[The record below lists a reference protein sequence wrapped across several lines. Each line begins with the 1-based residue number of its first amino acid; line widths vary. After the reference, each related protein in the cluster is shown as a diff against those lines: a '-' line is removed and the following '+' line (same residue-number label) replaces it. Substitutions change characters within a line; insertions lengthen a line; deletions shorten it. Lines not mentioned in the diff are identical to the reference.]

1 MKRIIPFF
9 AVCLGLSVF
18 QTTSVYCAETVRNT
32 SKRDVV
38 NNIVSATTA
47 GSRVSTKQNS
57 KKTENARSVSKNQRS
72 TIQSVQSRKTT
83 SATTN
88 NDRKSV
94 KQRTKVPD
102 SNNKQQTRN
111 ISTTPRGVTLS
122 RFGTTTPVKTSTRR
136 PVANAT
142 VSARNVRAAELN
154 PEKISDIK
162 SRDISK
168 CKTVYYDCMD
178 EFCATKDTNLRR
190 CACSSRIHEFDNLKK
205 QLNAAETKMMDF
217 NQRLLLVGMDKED
230 VSVIKVATEGEEG
243 YSQTDTSS
251 SEKLL
256 KKITDALNN
265 SSDSKINNSLSSV
278 SLSLDTD
285 SAWDTIDSTSGIS
298 TSAKLGLDLYNAVLP
313 VCLEMAK
320 EVCSEDEIN
329 IIQDNYKL
337 AIQQDCNT
345 VAKAYNSQYNNAI
358 EKIHESGAL
367 LDMARLNAYQQRN
380 SDDVLTC
387 KKKILAQLSD
397 ASVCGTDL
405 YKCLDISGQYINPA
419 DGSVFLSENLYG
431 MTTLLTEPYGDQ
443 TWASM
448 TQNSQFVS
456 FLNSKKKFLQ
466 PAIEQCQDVA
476 DTVWTEFLSDALAQI
491 KLAQNKKLEEVRQS
505 CVTLVTECKNT
516 SKEDL
521 SEFDSRALSTF
532 GVITDTTVN
541 QICADVEQSCTTL
554 MAASG
559 GGSAQ
564 WQSGMAGIS
573 ADTSY
578 DTIIETCTTVGKDCI
593 IQQCNGTSGNF
604 GLCEDFSSRPRRSIL
619 NRNVCWQEV
628 LDCVKQSS
636 NLAAINQQITDDTR
650 ESYYNNVYELDT
662 ASVQKVPDMCSYLSD
677 EEEKKACYIAEQIWG
692 NCQNTPY
699 FAITTNPY
707 LVQQSNNS
715 NSEFISENKIL
726 MPISDDRTTL
736 LSWFATNTG
745 TANNI
750 DSCSTYNCPVN
761 YKYDNYTCKEVIA
774 TNNLRTTNNQLVST
788 TDEILYVSTEPNHV
802 ITNACTG
809 GNSAKDKFG
818 NCCPTTRNGYAHV
831 SNGICVYTPDQKA
844 IFIQEGIC
852 SGQDDYYCSPESAS
866 NKYSLYC
873 LTTDN
878 LPLPVES
885 DDASV
890 YSMTCDK
897 ILLIDKYGNYITPN
911 VPGDNG
917 KPYMHYT
924 NADGSVCKYKYK
936 ITDVTTGEGEW
947 NWYHG
952 NTVCQDGIP
961 QVPGDGYT
969 FKISY

>member
-32 SKRDVV
+32 PKRDVV

-47 GSRVSTKQNS
+47 GSRASAKQNS
-57 KKTENARSVSKNQRS
+57 KKTETTRSVSKNQRN
-72 TIQSVQSRKTT
+72 TTPSVQSRKTT
-83 SATTN
+83 PATTN
-88 NDRKSV
+88 NDRKNV
-94 KQRTKVPD
+94 KQRPKVSD
-102 SNNKQQTRN
+102 SNNKQQNRN

-122 RFGTTTPVKTSTRR
+122 RSGTMTPVRISTRR
-136 PVANAT
+136 PVTNAT
-142 VSARNVRAAELN
+142 VSSRSVRAAEVN
-154 PEKISDIK
+154 EEKMSDIK

-190 CACSSRIHEFDNLKK
+190 CACSSRTHEFDNLKK
-205 QLNAAETKMMDF
+205 QLSAAETKMLDF
-217 NQRLLLVGMDKED
+217 NQRLLLVGLDKED
-230 VSVIKVATEGEEG
+230 AAVVKVASEGEEG
-243 YSQTDTSS
+243 YSQADTSS

-265 SSDSKINNSLSSV
+265 SSDSKISNSLSPV
-278 SLSLDTD
+278 SLSLDKD

-298 TSAKLGLDLYNAVLP
+298 TSAKSGLELYNAVLP

-345 VAKAYNSQYNNAI
+345 VAKAYNTQYNNAI

-466 PAIEQCQDVA
+466 PAMEQCQDVA

-505 CVTLVTECKNT
+505 CVTLVTECKTT
-516 SKEDL
+516 SKENL

-532 GVITDTTVN
+532 GVLTDTTVN
-541 QICADVEQSCTTL
+541 QICADIELSCISL

-564 WQSGMAGIS
+564 WQSGMDGIS
-573 ADTSY
+573 AETSY
-578 DTIIETCTTVGKDCI
+578 DTILETCTTVGKDCI

-604 GLCEDFSSRPRRSIL
+604 GLCENFGSRPRRSIL

-628 LDCVKQSS
+628 LDCVNQSS
-636 NLAAINQQITDDTR
+636 NLAAINQQITDETR
-650 ESYYNNVYELDT
+650 ENYYTSVYELNT
-662 ASVQKVPDMCSYLSD
+662 TSVQTVPDICSQLSD
-677 EEEKKACYIAEQIWG
+677 NEKKACYIAEQIWG
-692 NCQNTPY
+692 NCENEPNS
-699 FAITTNPY
+699 AITTNTS
-707 LVQQSNNS
+707 LVQTANS
-715 NSEFISENKIL
+715 GFISKNKIL
-726 MPISDDRTTL
+726 TPLDDDRTTL

-745 TANNI
+745 TTDNI
-750 DSCSTYNCPVN
+750 DSCSSYNCPVN
-761 YKYDNYTCKEVIA
+761 YKYDNGTCKEVI
-774 TNNLRTTNNQLVST
+774 TSDDLITTNGQPVST
-788 TDEILYVSTEPNHV
+788 TDQILYVTTFPSV
-802 ITNACTG
+802 ITNDCPL
-809 GNSAKDKFG
+809 GNAAKDKFG
-818 NCCPTTRNGYAHV
+818 NCCATTPDGKVHV
-831 SNGICVYTPDQKA
+831 DNGICVYTQSQKA
-844 IFIQEGIC
+844 IFIQEGYC
-852 SGQDDYYCSPESAS
+852 SNSDSYYCDDAS
-866 NKYSLYC
+866 NSYSLYC
-873 LTTDN
+873 LANAND
-878 LPLPVES
+878 LPLEVIVAGE
-885 DDASV
+885 ASI
-890 YSMTCDK
+890 SSLRCDV
-897 ILLIDKYGNYITPN
+897 IVLVDKYGNYIAPQGMSN
-911 VPGDNG
+911 N
-917 KPYMHYT
+917 KPYIYYEDAT
-924 NADGSVCKYKYK
+924 NTKCKHKYVNGTWGWYKG
-936 ITDVTTGEGEW
+936 DSTTEQCD
-947 NWYHG
+947 N
-952 NTVCQDGIP
+952 NIP
-961 QVPGDGYT
+961 TTPQKGYT
-969 FKISY
+969 FKVSY

>member
-47 GSRVSTKQNS
+47 GSRASAKQNS
-57 KKTENARSVSKNQRS
+57 KKTENARSVSKNQRN
-72 TIQSVQSRKTT
+72 TTPSVQSRKTT

-122 RFGTTTPVKTSTRR
+122 RSGTTTSVKTSTRR

-230 VSVIKVATEGEEG
+230 VSVTKVATEGEEG

-298 TSAKLGLDLYNAVLP
+298 TSAKSGLDLYNAVLP

-491 KLAQNKKLEEVRQS
+491 KLAQNKKLEEIRQS

-516 SKEDL
+516 SKETL

-532 GVITDTTVN
+532 GVLTDTTVN
-541 QICADVEQSCTTL
+541 QICADIEQSCVTL

-564 WQSGMAGIS
+564 WQSGMTGIS
-573 ADTSY
+573 GETSY
-578 DTIIETCTTVGKDCI
+578 NTIIETCTTVGKDCI

-604 GLCEDFSSRPRRSIL
+604 GLCESFASRPRRSIL
-619 NRNVCWQEV
+619 NRDVCWQEV
-628 LDCVKQSS
+628 LNCVNQSS

-650 ESYYNNVYELDT
+650 ESYYTTIYELD
-662 ASVQKVPDMCSYLSD
+662 AADVQKVPDICLDVSD
-677 EEEKKACYIAEQIWG
+677 DEKKACRIAEQIWG
-692 NCQNTPY
+692 NCQNKPNS
-699 FAITTNPY
+699 AITTNTA
-707 LVQQSNNS
+707 LVQHDGEN
-715 NSEFISENKIL
+715 FINENKIL
-726 MPISDDRTTL
+726 TPINEDRTTL
-736 LSWFATNTG
+736 LSWFASNTG
-745 TANNI
+745 TTDNI
-750 DSCSTYNCPVN
+750 DSCSSYNCPVN
-761 YKYDNYTCKEVIA
+761 YKYDNGTCKEVIA
-774 TNNLRTTNNQLVST
+774 TNNLRTTDNQLVST
-788 TDEILYVSTEPNHV
+788 TDEILYVSTKTNPV
-802 ITNACTG
+802 ITNACIG

-818 NCCPTTRNGYAHV
+818 NCCPTLNV
-831 SNGICVYTPDQKA
+831 SNGICVSTPDQKA

-852 SGQDDYYCSPESAS
+852 SSDQDKYYCSIAS

-873 LTTDN
+873 LTTVN
-878 LPLPVES
+878 PPLPVES
-885 DDASV
+885 DEASV

-924 NADGSVCKYKYK
+924 NADGFTCKYKYK
-936 ITDVTTGEGEW
+936 ITDATTNEGEW

-952 NTVCQDGIP
+952 DTLCTDIP
-961 QVPGDGYT
+961 PVPVDGYT

>member
-9 AVCLGLSVF
+9 VVCLGLSVF

-47 GSRVSTKQNS
+47 GSRASAKQNS
-57 KKTENARSVSKNQRS
+57 KKTENTRSVSKNQRNN
-72 TIQSVQSRKTT
+72 TPSVQSRKTT

-88 NDRKSV
+88 NDRKNV
-94 KQRTKVPD
+94 KQRPKVSD

-122 RFGTTTPVKTSTRR
+122 RSGTSTTPVKASTRR
-136 PVANAT
+136 SVTNAT
-142 VSARNVRAAELN
+142 VSSRNVRAAEVN
-154 PEKISDIK
+154 EEKISDIK

-190 CACSSRIHEFDNLKK
+190 CACSSRTHEFDNLKK
-205 QLNAAETKMMDF
+205 QLSAAETKMLDF

-230 VSVIKVATEGEEG
+230 VAVVKVASEGEEG
-243 YSQTDTSS
+243 YSQADTSS

-265 SSDSKINNSLSSV
+265 SSDSKISNSLSPV

-298 TSAKLGLDLYNAVLP
+298 TSAKSGLELYNAVLP

-345 VAKAYNSQYNNAI
+345 VAKAYNTQYNNAI

-466 PAIEQCQDVA
+466 PAMEQCQDVA

-505 CVTLVTECKNT
+505 CVTLVTECKT
-516 SKEDL
+516 ASKENL

-532 GVITDTTVN
+532 GVLTDTTVN
-541 QICADVEQSCTTL
+541 QICADIELSCVSL

-564 WQSGMAGIS
+564 WQSGMDGIS
-573 ADTSY
+573 AETSY

-604 GLCEDFSSRPRRSIL
+604 GLCENFGSRPRRSIL

-628 LDCVKQSS
+628 LDCINQSS
-636 NLAAINQQITDDTR
+636 NLAAINQQITDETR
-650 ESYYNNVYELDT
+650 ENYYTSIYEMDAT
-662 ASVQKVPDMCSYLSD
+662 GFQTVPDICSELSED
-677 EEEKKACYIAEQIWG
+677 EKKACYIAEQIWG
-692 NCQNTPY
+692 NCENAPNS
-699 FAITTNPY
+699 AITTNTS
-707 LVQQSNNS
+707 LIQSLNGG
-715 NSEFISENKIL
+715 FISENKIL
-726 MPISDDRTTL
+726 TPISADRTTL

-745 TANNI
+745 TTDSI
-750 DSCSTYNCPVN
+750 DGCSSYNCPVN
-761 YKYDNYTCKEVIA
+761 YKYDNGTCKEVI
-774 TNNLRTTNNQLVST
+774 TSNNITTTNNVTIST
-788 TDEILYVSTEPNHV
+788 TDQILYVSTDEPV
-802 ITNACTG
+802 ITNDCPL
-809 GNSAKDKFG
+809 GNAAKDKFG
-818 NCCPTTRNGYAHV
+818 NCCPEHNGAAYV
-831 SNGICVYTPDQKA
+831 DNGICVHHPGQRA
-844 IFIQEGIC
+844 LLIQEGIC
-852 SGQDDYYCSPESAS
+852 STTNTNNSTDYYCWDGS
-866 NKYSLYC
+866 NSYSLYC
-873 LTTDN
+873 LTTVDEN
-878 LPLPVES
+878 HHLPLNVTS
-885 DDASV
+885 DATTSIF
-890 YSMTCDK
+890 SLQCDV
-897 ILLIDKYGNYITPN
+897 IVLVDRYGNYIAPQGISN
-911 VPGDNG
+911 HE
-917 KPYMHYT
+917 PYMYY
-924 NADGSVCKYKYK
+924 NNNSQRQCRRKYINGAWGWYKDGS
-936 ITDVTTGEGEW
+936 TTEQ
-947 NWYHG
+947 
-952 NTVCQDGIP
+952 CDDGISP
-961 QVPGDGYT
+961 KPTNHHT
-969 FKISY
+969 FKISYQ